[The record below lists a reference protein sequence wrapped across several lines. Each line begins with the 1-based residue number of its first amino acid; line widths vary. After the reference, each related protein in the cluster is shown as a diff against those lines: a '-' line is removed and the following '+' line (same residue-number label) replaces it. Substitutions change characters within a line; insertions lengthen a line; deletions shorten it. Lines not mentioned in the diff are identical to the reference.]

1 MGDNK
6 EMILTNFLG
15 SIKLELSEVVLG
27 PDFRQGSVAE
37 GDHHFCL
44 TKVLTKFGEGS
55 Y

>member
-27 PDFRQGSVAE
+27 PYFIGIGWGWGTGKSSLRFDWGWI
-37 GDHHFCL
+37 L
-44 TKVLTKFGEGS
+44 ML
-55 Y
+55 

>member
-27 PDFRQGSVAE
+27 PDFRQGLVA
-37 GDHHFCL
+37 D
-44 TKVLTKFGEGS
+44 GEMFD
-55 Y
+55 

>member
-27 PDFRQGSVAE
+27 PDFRQGSG
-37 GDHHFCL
+37 GDGGRGNH
-44 TKVLTKFGEGS
+44 